1 MKKINYLWII
11 PLSIILIQCQS
22 NEEDKMDNLK
32 DIAYRFYNEV
42 LNKGGLNLLPE
53 IMAENF
59 IDYNSDSEQQGIE
72 GFKHFLQMVSTA
84 FPDLH
89 IDINEVLAEGNKVI
103 ARLSISGTQTGNLG
117 TIPPSNKKATWTGI
131 DILEINNNKITGR
144 WSERNLLSLMKQ
156 IGAI

>member
-1 MKKINYLWII
+1 MN
-11 PLSIILIQCQS
+11 
-22 NEEDKMDNLK
+22 NLK

-42 LNKGGLNLLPE
+42 LNKGDLNLMPE

-72 GFKHFLQMVSTA
+72 GFKQFLQMVSTA

-89 IDINEVLAEGNKVI
+89 IDIKDVLAEGNKVI
-103 ARLSISGTQTGNLG
+103 ARLSISGTQTGDLG
-117 TIPPSNKKATWTGI
+117 TFPPSNKKASWTGI
-131 DILEINNNKITGR
+131 DILEINNSKITGR